1 MDMHGSQLINAP
13 REKVYIALNDPEI
26 LQQSIPGCD
35 TMEKVSDTEMKAT
48 VTVRVGPVKASF
60 SGKMTLSD
68 LDPPNGYTI
77 TGEGS
82 GGMAGFAKAGVKVWL
97 EPQGEGT
104 LLNYTVNADIGG
116 KIAQLGSRLIDGFSK
131 KFAEDFFERFSEI
144 IAPTAHAEEIAPPEV
159 IVADTASDDAAAK
172 KGWFSKIIG

>member
-60 SGKMTLSD
+60 CGKMTLSD

-97 EPQGEGT
+97 EPQGEAT

-144 IAPTAHAEEIAPPEV
+144 IASTAHVEEIAPPEV
-159 IVADTASDDAAAK
+159 IVADTASDDAVAK

>member
-1 MDMHGSQLINAP
+1 
-13 REKVYIALNDPEI
+13 
-26 LQQSIPGCD
+26 
-35 TMEKVSDTEMKAT
+35 MKAT

-97 EPQGEGT
+97 EPQGDAT
-104 LLNYTVNADIGG
+104 LLNYTVSADIGG

-131 KFAEDFFERFSEI
+131 NLLRIF
-144 IAPTAHAEEIAPPEV
+144 
-159 IVADTASDDAAAK
+159 
-172 KGWFSKIIG
+172 

>member
-1 MDMHGSQLINAP
+1 
-13 REKVYIALNDPEI
+13 
-26 LQQSIPGCD
+26 
-35 TMEKVSDTEMKAT
+35 
-48 VTVRVGPVKASF
+48 
-60 SGKMTLSD
+60 
-68 LDPPNGYTI
+68 
-77 TGEGS
+77 
-82 GGMAGFAKAGVKVWL
+82 MAGFAKAGVKVWL